1 MHFCRRKIAAL
12 EAMGVMFPKRST
24 PQARREIKKLMTR
37 CCHPAAAWQK
47 RGNQAASWEV
57 CILCG
62 ARMSYWDRRPEERN
76 VAAKLYLERTVRPM
90 ASDTKPAKP
99 KLKMKD
105 NPKDA
110 EGWEVVVSPATLEE
124 QVQRQQQASPE
135 TQRRIVQQ
143 AQDAALRREKVDR
156 LTKLQE
162 QIAEQHQQVLQKQRL
177 IRQQQ
182 AQMDMILQIMQN
194 PPSA

>member
-1 MHFCRRKIAAL
+1 MATSDPNENWQRVARRMACWMHFCRRKIAAL
-12 EAMGVMFPKRST
+12 EAMGVRFPKRST
-24 PQARREIKKLMTR
+24 LQARREIKKLMTR

-62 ARMSYWDRRPEERN
+62 ARMSYWDQRPEERN

-110 EGWEVVVSPATLEE
+110 EGWEVMVLDGSEGEVAD
-124 QVQRQQQASPE
+124 RASK
-135 TQRRIVQQ
+135 
-143 AQDAALRREKVDR
+143 DDKVDKMMECM
-156 LTKLQE
+156 LGLQ
-162 QIAEQHQQVLQKQRL
+162 Q
-177 IRQQQ
+177 QQQ
-182 AQMDMILQIMQN
+182 AQIDMILQIMQN